1 MKNNIFKFVFFLLI
15 SNTMIANVSLPN
27 IFSDNMVLQRNSEVK
42 IWGWANPKEEIK
54 LVSGWNNQEYKTV
67 ADNQAKWELVIKT
80 QEAGGPFT
88 ISIKGYNEVV
98 LKNILIGEVWLCSGQ
113 SNMEMSASWGIENGE
128 EEMKNATNPNIRF
141 FTVPKLTATT
151 PQNNLLGN
159 WTESTPETMK
169 YFSAIGYFFA
179 KRLREDLKNVPI
191 GLISSNWGGT
201 PAEIWMPEDVVN
213 SDSLLLENAKK
224 LNEQEYGPRQPG
236 RAYNA
241 MIHPIVGFKIAGTLW
256 YQGESNVGSLV
267 YDKTLRAL
275 ITSWRKEWKDDFP
288 FYYVQIAPYKTGS
301 NNFSNVTVRNSQ
313 RKILNE
319 VIKTGMVLTS
329 DISDT
334 IDIHPKNK
342 KSVGIRLANLALAET
357 YPEASGLNSDL
368 VNGPL
373 YRDFKIEKNKVV
385 VSFDYADGLHFANK
399 VSNQFEVAG
408 ADGAFYPAEASIKN
422 NEVILTSK
430 KVANPAKVRFAWGN
444 TIQSD
449 LFNKVNL
456 PASCFTTEF

>member
-1 MKNNIFKFVFFLLI
+1 M
-15 SNTMIANVSLPN
+15 MANVSLPN
-27 IFSDNMVLQRNSEVK
+27 IFGDNMVLQRNSEVK
-42 IWGWANPKEEIK
+42 VWGWANPKEEIK
-54 LVSGWNNQEYKTV
+54 LVSSWNNQEYKTV
-67 ADNQAKWELVIKT
+67 ANNQAKWELHIKT
-80 QEAGGPFT
+80 PEAGGPFT
-88 ISIKGYNEVV
+88 VSIKGYNEVV
-98 LKNILIGEVWLCSGQ
+98 LKNILIGEVWVCSGQ
-113 SNMEMSASWGIENGE
+113 SNMEMSVSWGIDNGE
-128 EEMKNATNPNIRF
+128 EEMKNATNANIRF
-141 FTVPKLTATT
+141 FTVPKLTATS

-159 WTESTPETMK
+159 WVESTPETMK

-201 PAEIWMPEDVVN
+201 PAEIWMPEEVVN
-213 SDSLLLENAKK
+213 NDAVLLENAKK

-241 MIHPIVGFKIAGTLW
+241 MIYPFVGFKIAGTLW

-267 YDKTLRAL
+267 YDKTLSAL
-275 ITSWRKEWKDDFP
+275 ITSWRKAWNDDFP
-288 FYYVQIAPYKTGS
+288 FYFVQIAPFKTGS

-313 RKILNE
+313 RKLLNE
-319 VIKTGMVLTS
+319 VSKTGMVLTS

-342 KSVGIRLANLALAET
+342 KEVGIRLANLALAEVYKT
-357 YPEASGLNSDL
+357 NSNL

-373 YRDFKIEKNKVV
+373 FKDFKIEKNKVT
-385 VSFDYADGLHFANK
+385 VSFDYADGLYFKNK
-399 VSNQFEVAG
+399 VSSQFELAG
-408 ADGAFYPAEASIKN
+408 SDGAFFSAEVLIKN
-422 NEVILTSK
+422 NQVILTSK
-430 KVANPAKVRFAWGN
+430 KVPKPEKVRFAWGN

-449 LFNKVNL
+449 LFNKANL

>member
-1 MKNNIFKFVFFLLI
+1 MKNNIIKFVFFLLI
-15 SNTMIANVSLPN
+15 SSTMMANVSLPN
-27 IFSDNMVLQRNSEVK
+27 IFGDNMVLQRNSEVK
-42 IWGWANPKEEIK
+42 IWGWGNPKEEIK
-54 LVSGWNNQEYKTV
+54 LVSSWNNQEYKTV
-67 ADNQAKWELVIKT
+67 ANNQAKWELTIKT
-80 QEAGGPFT
+80 PEAGGPFT

-98 LKNILIGEVWLCSGQ
+98 FKNILIGEVWLCSGQ
-113 SNMEMSASWGIENGE
+113 SNMEMSASWGIDDGE

-141 FTVPKLTATT
+141 FTVPKLTAEN

-169 YFSAIGYFFA
+169 YFSAVGYFFA

-201 PAEIWMPEDVVN
+201 PAEIWMSQEVVSN
-213 SDSLLLENAKK
+213 DPVLLENAKK

-241 MIHPIVGFKIAGTLW
+241 MIYPIIGFKIAGTLW

-267 YDKTLRAL
+267 YDKTLGAL
-275 ITSWRKEWKDDFP
+275 ITSWRKEWKDEFP
-288 FYYVQIAPYKTGS
+288 FYYVQIAPFKTGK
-301 NNFSNVTVRNSQ
+301 NNFSNVTIRDSQ
-313 RKILNE
+313 RKLLKE
-319 VIKTGMVLTS
+319 VPKTGMVVIS

-357 YPEASGLNSDL
+357 YKTNNNL

-373 YRDFKIEKNKVV
+373 FKSIKIDKNKVI
-385 VSFDYADGLHFANK
+385 VSFDYGDGLYFK
-399 VSNQFEVAG
+399 DKKSNQFEVAG
-408 ADGAFYPAEASIKN
+408 TDGVFYPAEASIEN
-422 NEVILTSK
+422 NEVILKSK
-430 KVANPAKVRFAWGN
+430 KVASPAKVRFAWGN

-449 LFNKVNL
+449 LFNKANL
-456 PASCFTTEF
+456 PASCFVSE

>member
-15 SNTMIANVSLPN
+15 SSTMMANVTLPN
-27 IFSDNMVLQRNSEVK
+27 IFGDNMVLQRNAEVK
-42 IWGWANPKEEIK
+42 IWGWASPKEEIK
-54 LVSGWNNQEYKTV
+54 LTASWNNQEYKVV
-67 ADNQAKWELVIKT
+67 ANNQAQWELKIKT
-80 QEAGGPFT
+80 PEAGGPFT

-98 LKNILIGEVWLCSGQ
+98 LKNILIGEVWVCAGQ
-113 SNMEMSASWGIENGE
+113 SNMEMSASWGIDNGE

-159 WTESTPETMK
+159 WVESTPETMK
-169 YFSAIGYFFA
+169 NFSAIGYFFA

-201 PAEIWMPEDVVN
+201 PAEIWMPEEVVQN
-213 SDSLLLENAKK
+213 DPVLLENAKK

-241 MIHPIVGFKIAGTLW
+241 MIYPITGFKIAGTFW

-267 YDKTLRAL
+267 YDKTLSAL
-275 ITSWRKEWKDDFP
+275 ITSWRKVWQDEFP
-288 FYYVQIAPYKTGS
+288 FYFVQIAPYKTGS

-319 VIKTGMVLTS
+319 VPKTGMVLTS

-342 KSVGIRLANLALAET
+342 KGVGIRLANLALAET
-357 YPEASGLNSDL
+357 YKVNSNL

-373 YRDFKIEKNKVV
+373 FKNIQIEKNKAI
-385 VSFDYADGLHFANK
+385 VSFDFADGLHFKNK
-399 VSNQFEVAG
+399 TSNQFELAG
-408 ADGAFYPAEASIKN
+408 ADDIYYPAEATIKN
-422 NEVILTSK
+422 NQVILSSK
-430 KVANPAKVRFAWGN
+430 KVTNPTKVRFAWGN
-444 TIQSD
+444 TIQPD
-449 LFNKVNL
+449 LFNKANL
-456 PASCFTTEF
+456 PASCFVTE